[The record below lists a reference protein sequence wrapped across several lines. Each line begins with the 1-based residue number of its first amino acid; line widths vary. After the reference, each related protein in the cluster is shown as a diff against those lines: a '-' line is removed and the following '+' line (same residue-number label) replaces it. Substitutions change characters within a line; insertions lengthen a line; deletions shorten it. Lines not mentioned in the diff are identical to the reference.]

1 MEDLTLFFIHVICY
15 WTMVLIYD
23 VDVPKKDL
31 RQPIVSSLKNQ
42 VLYTLPITVAFN
54 NYYPMVY
61 DDALLS
67 FTYYP
72 FLIILSDFYFYIS
85 HRPLHSR
92 CLYKYHKHHHMGK
105 ICVAKSLDANGLEHV
120 FGNLGS
126 FMFGIMVLWYFNIVI
141 NFYVI
146 SSWFGFVTI
155 CTCIN
160 HSNNKCALDNNIHFN
175 HHKYRNCNYGFG
187 LYLMDRVM
195 DTYKE

>member
-1 MEDLTLFFIHVICY
+1 MIFIFIFRIDHCIQDIYINIINIITLV
-15 WTMVLIYD
+15 
-23 VDVPKKDL
+23 
-31 RQPIVSSLKNQ
+31 
-42 VLYTLPITVAFN
+42 
-54 NYYPMVY
+54 
-61 DDALLS
+61 
-67 FTYYP
+67 
-72 FLIILSDFYFYIS
+72 
-85 HRPLHSR
+85 
-92 CLYKYHKHHHMGK
+92 K

-195 DTYKE
+195 NTYKE